1 MITDPLSHAISQAS
15 PAAVS
20 LYASAVRS
28 LTLYCGD
35 PIATLDEAIA
45 DSPGFAQ
52 AHLLK
57 GFIFA
62 LATEPGAAM
71 LAREIA
77 GAVRTMSLNDREA
90 TQSAILDRMLAGNW
104 DEAAGAMDH
113 HNLRHPLDLVALQV
127 GHL

>member
-1 MITDPLSHAISQAS
+1 MITDPLSHAMSQAS

-35 PIATLDEAIA
+35 PIARLDEAIA

-57 GFIFA
+57 GFILA
-62 LATEPGAAM
+62 LVGEY
-71 LAREIA
+71 LARIQRDVE
-77 GAVRTMSLNDREA
+77 GR
-90 TQSAILDRMLAGNW
+90 
-104 DEAAGAMDH
+104 
-113 HNLRHPLDLVALQV
+113 PLYTIDQEL
-127 GHL
+127 